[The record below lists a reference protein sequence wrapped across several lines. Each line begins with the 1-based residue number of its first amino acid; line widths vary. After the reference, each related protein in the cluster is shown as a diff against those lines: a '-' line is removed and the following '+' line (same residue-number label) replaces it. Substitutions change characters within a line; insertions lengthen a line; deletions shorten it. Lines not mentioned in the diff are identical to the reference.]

1 MMVTDD
7 DCQWWWP
14 THSIHILD
22 LNQTMRAST
31 MKAASLSTENPSHR
45 SLSSSLA
52 NTSSRREE
60 FQLKDAILTIQLQ
73 GLDVAM

>member
-1 MMVTDD
+1 
-7 DCQWWWP
+7 
-14 THSIHILD
+14 
-22 LNQTMRAST
+22 MRAST